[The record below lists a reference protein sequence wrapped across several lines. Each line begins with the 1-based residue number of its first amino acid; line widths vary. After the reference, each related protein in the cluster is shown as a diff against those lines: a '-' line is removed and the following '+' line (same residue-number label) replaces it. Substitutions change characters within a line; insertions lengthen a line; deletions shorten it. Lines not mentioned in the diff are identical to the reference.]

1 MESFLPIPE
10 LLTARKILAIQPH
23 YDDNDIG
30 AGGTLATLHD
40 LGAEIAY
47 LTVTDD
53 LMGVL
58 DVELPDEIARKQLT
72 QEQLESGKIMGVSQQ
87 INLDY
92 PDAGVYDMH
101 ELRQRLIA
109 AMRTFTPD
117 FLFVPDPWLP
127 YEAHGDH
134 IRTGLAAAEAS
145 VLFTLPRIKT
155 TPEIDENFTPYQ
167 LNGIAFYYTHAP
179 NTTMDISAV
188 HKRKQS
194 AIRCYKAQFR
204 EEDLDQLLMVL
215 EAKEQMVAE
224 GKGYS
229 HAEVFR
235 VMHPLQLHCGI

>member
-1 MESFLPIPE
+1 MESILPVPD

-40 LGAEIAY
+40 LGAEIVY
-47 LTVTDD
+47 VTVTDD

-58 DVELPDEIARKQLT
+58 DIGLPDEKAK
-72 QEQLESGKIMGVSQQ
+72 EQLIHEQQESGKIIGVKQQ

-92 PDAGVYDMH
+92 PDAGVYDPY
-101 ELRQRLIA
+101 ELRQRLIV
-109 AMRTFTPD
+109 AMRTFNPD
-117 FLFVPDPWLP
+117 FLFAPDPWLP
-127 YEAHGDH
+127 YEAHADH

-145 VLFTLPRIKT
+145 VLFNLLRIKT
-155 TPEIDENFTPYQ
+155 SPEIDQKFAPYE
-167 LNGIAFYYTHAP
+167 LSGIAFYYTHAP

-188 HKRKQS
+188 RERKQS

-215 EAKEQMVAE
+215 DAKEQAAAE
-224 GKGYS
+224 GKGFS
-229 HAEVFR
+229 HAEVLR